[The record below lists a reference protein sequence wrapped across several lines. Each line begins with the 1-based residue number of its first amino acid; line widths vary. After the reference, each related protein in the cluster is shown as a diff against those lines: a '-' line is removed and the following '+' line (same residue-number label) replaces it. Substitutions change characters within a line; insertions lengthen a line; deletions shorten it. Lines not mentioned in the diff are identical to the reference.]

1 MIYNRLQYNS
11 SAVNSCQ
18 GLFAGKR
25 YALTCLPGETI
36 ILLTSVVATQ

>member
-1 MIYNRLQYNS
+1 MIYNSLQYSS

-18 GLFAGKR
+18 GLFAGEC
-25 YALTCLPGETI
+25 YALTCLLGEAI